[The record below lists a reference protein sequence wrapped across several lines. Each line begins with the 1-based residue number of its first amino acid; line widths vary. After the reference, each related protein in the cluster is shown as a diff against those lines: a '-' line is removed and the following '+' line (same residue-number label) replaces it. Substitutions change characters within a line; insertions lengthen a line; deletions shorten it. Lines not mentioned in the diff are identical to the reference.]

1 MAVQAGI
8 VGLPNV
14 GKSTLFNALTA
25 AGAEAANYPFAT
37 IEPNVGVVPVPDE
50 RLSRIEAII
59 PTQKVIP
66 AAVEILDIAGLV
78 KGASEGE
85 GLGNQFL
92 GHIRSVD
99 AILHV
104 VRCFE
109 SSDVTHVDGSI
120 DPSRDIDTI
129 ELELVLADLA
139 VAEKRLERLARSV
152 RTGDK
157 EAATE
162 QRLFERVVA
171 HLAEGLPARSMS
183 ASSDEAVTLKQAQL
197 ITYKP
202 VLYVANVDESG
213 LNGNSLTSVVAERA
227 SEDGSGMVIICAE
240 IEAEIAQLDADDQAT
255 FLADL
260 ELDEP
265 GLAKL
270 ARAAYSLLGLETFLT
285 AGPKEIRAWTIKSGI
300 KAPQAAGV
308 IHTDFEKLFIRAEV
322 YQVSD
327 LVEHESEAAI
337 KAAGKLKVEGRDFVM
352 TDGSVCHFLI
362 GKN

>member
-50 RLSRIEAII
+50 RLRRIENVIA
-59 PTQKVIP
+59 TQKVIP
-66 AAVEILDIAGLV
+66 ATVEVLDIAGLV

-109 SSDVTHVDGSI
+109 SSDITHVEGSI
-120 DPSRDIDTI
+120 DPDRDIDTI

-139 VAEKRLERLARSV
+139 VAEKRLERLTRSV

-157 EAATE
+157 AAATE
-162 QRLFERVVA
+162 VALFERVVA
-171 HLAEGLPARSMS
+171 HLSEGLPARSMKLT
-183 ASSDEAVTLKQAQL
+183 SDERSMLKTAQL
-197 ITYKP
+197 ITFKP
-202 VLYVANVDESG
+202 VLYVANVDESE
-213 LNGNSLTSVVAERA
+213 LQGNELTKRVDERA
-227 SEDGSGMVIICAE
+227 SADGAQMVIICAE
-240 IEAEIAQLDADDQAT
+240 IEAEIALLDAEDQAT
-255 FLADL
+255 FLSDL
-260 ELDEP
+260 GLEEP

-270 ARAAYSLLGLETFLT
+270 AAKAYSLLGLETYFT
-285 AGPKEIRAWTIKSGI
+285 AGPKEIRAWTIRKGI
-300 KAPQAAGV
+300 KGPQAAGV
-308 IHTDFEKLFIRAEV
+308 IHTDFERGFIRAEV
-322 YQVSD
+322 YSIDD
-327 LVEHESEAAI
+327 LESYGSEAAMR
-337 KAAGKLKVEGRDFVM
+337 AAGKIRIEGKEYTV
-352 TDGSVCHFLI
+352 TDGDVILFRF
-362 GKN
+362 NV

>member
-50 RLSRIEAII
+50 RLARIEAVIS
-59 PTQKVIP
+59 TQKVIP

-109 SSDVTHVDGSI
+109 SSDITHVEGSV
-120 DPSRDIDTI
+120 DPDRDIDTI

-139 VAEKRLERLARSV
+139 VAEKRLDRLARSV

-157 EAATE
+157 AVAAE
-162 QRLFERVVA
+162 LQLFERVVA
-171 HLAEGLPARSMS
+171 HLREGLPARSMKVS
-183 ASSDEAVTLKQAQL
+183 PDEAAILKQAQL

-202 VLYVANVDESG
+202 VLYVANVDEEG
-213 LNGNSLTSVVAERA
+213 LTGNELTARVVERA
-227 SEDGSGMVIICAE
+227 RADGAGMVIICAE
-240 IEAEIAQLDADDQAT
+240 IEAEIAQLDADDQTT
-255 FLADL
+255 FLSDL
-260 ELDEP
+260 DLDEP

-270 ARAAYSLLGLETFLT
+270 ARAAYSLLGLETFFT
-285 AGPKEIRAWTIKSGI
+285 AGPKEIRAWTIKAGI

-308 IHTDFEKLFIRAEV
+308 IHTDFERGFIRAEV
-322 YQVSD
+322 YSIDD
-327 LVEHESEAAI
+327 LEKYGSEAAMR
-337 KAAGKLKVEGRDFVM
+337 AAGKIRIEGKDYTM
-352 TDGSVCHFLI
+352 ADGDVVLFRF
-362 GKN
+362 NV

>member
-50 RLSRIEAII
+50 RLARIEAVI
-59 PTQKVIP
+59 PTKKVVP

-120 DPSRDIDTI
+120 EPSRDIDTI

-139 VAEKRLERLARSV
+139 VAERRVERLARSV

-157 EAATE
+157 GAAIE
-162 QRLFERVVA
+162 LALFERVVA
-171 HLAEGLPARSMS
+171 HLGDGSPVRSMTVS
-183 ASSDEAVTLKQAQL
+183 AEEGSLLKQAQL
-197 ITYKP
+197 ITQKP
-202 VLYVANVDESG
+202 ELYIANVDENG
-213 LNGNSLTSVVAERA
+213 LAGNEHTKVVEQRA
-227 SEDGSGMVIICAE
+227 RRDGAGMVIICAE
-240 IEAEIAQLDADDQAT
+240 IEAEIALLDADDQAT
-255 FLADL
+255 FLGDL
-260 ELDEP
+260 GLDEP

-270 ARAAYSLLGLETFLT
+270 ARAAYSLLGLETFCT
-285 AGPKEIRAWTIKSGI
+285 AGPNEIRAWTIKAGI
-300 KAPQAAGV
+300 RAPQAAGA
-308 IHTDFEKLFIRAEV
+308 IHTDFERGFIRAEV
-322 YQVSD
+322 YRIDD
-327 LVEHESEAAI
+327 LERHGSEAAMR
-337 KAAGKLKVEGRDFVM
+337 AAGKIRIEGKDYTVV
-352 TDGSVCHFLI
+352 DGDVVLFRF
-362 GKN
+362 NV